1 MPFYLPGGASSLAI
15 LVVAL
20 LLDALLGDVRLLDGW
35 PTPGRLVFRTGR
47 WLDRKLNRIERSD
60 AERRHRGQVAAAL
73 VIVAAGALGAGVVWL
88 AYTAPRAWN
97 LWIIEAVLLSSCLG
111 LRWAWRRLRAVRQ
124 ALLAGG
130 LDAGRQAVAP
140 LMRGRAEHLDQHGVA
155 RVAVEAAAK
164 ALDQRIVAPLFWFAL
179 LGLPGAL
186 IWTAADAL
194 DAAIGH
200 PDPHHAEFGAAAAR
214 LDDALNFLPARLS
227 VLLVAIAAFFVPGG
241 KPAQA
246 FATAVRHAR
255 LHASR
260 NGGWP
265 IAAFAGALD
274 LALGGPRREVGAIAN
289 QAWLGDGRAR
299 ATAGDLKP
307 AIALYLVAGLL
318 SAALVLS
325 VGLLLAGS
333 WL

>member
-20 LLDALLGDVRLLDGW
+20 ALDALLGDVRLLDGW
-35 PTPGRLVFRTGR
+35 PTPGRLFFRAGR
-47 WLDRKLNRIERSD
+47 WLDSKLNRIERSD
-60 AERRHRGQVAAAL
+60 ELRRRRGEVAAVL
-73 VIVAAGALGAGVVWL
+73 VIALAGAIGAGVVWL
-88 AYTAPRAWN
+88 VHAAPRGWN
-97 LWIIEAVLLSSCLG
+97 LWIAEAVLLSSCLG
-111 LRWAWRRLRAVRQ
+111 LRWAWRRLGEVRQ
-124 ALLAGG
+124 ALLTGG
-130 LDAGRQAVAP
+130 LDAGRKAVTP
-140 LMRGRAEHLDQHGVA
+140 LTRGRAEHLDQHGVV

-164 ALDQRIVAPLFWFAL
+164 ALDQRVVAPLFWFAL
-179 LGLPGAL
+179 LGLPGVL
-186 IWTAADAL
+186 MWTAADAL

-200 PDPHHAEFGAAAAR
+200 PDPHHAEFGTAAAR
-214 LDDALNFLPARLS
+214 IDDALNYLPARLS
-227 VLLVAIAAFFVPGG
+227 VLLVAVAAFFVPGSR
-241 KPAQA
+241 PVQA
-246 FATAVRHAR
+246 FGTAQRHAR

-274 LALGGPRREVGAIAN
+274 LALGGPRREVGAVAN

-307 AIALYLVAGLL
+307 AIALYVVAGLL

-325 VGLLLAGS
+325 IGLFLAGS
-333 WL
+333 WR